1 MMRLWIFAALALI
14 ARPYAPVPVSGE
26 ANPVL
31 VGRIQPL
38 AHFVDDAASLAEKF
52 GKADAGKAIDAKIA
66 HTLGLDSL
74 KSSGVDLQKPLGYYA
89 FVGDD
94 VRTST
99 VVAMLPVADR
109 QAVLDLIG
117 RFQIKAVS
125 LGDDLYS
132 LDIPEETLPVF
143 VRFADGY
150 AYVTA
155 PDKAAIARDRL
166 LPPTKVFSANETAA
180 FTLTARPAATTEAFR
195 KSAAEQLQLLFKQWL
210 DNPNVPFAF
219 SPATITHFKAL
230 ERWLAQFL
238 EGGKQLDIRIEFDR
252 KSGELAFDVNM
263 VPRAGTELA
272 KKTAALTPGR
282 SLFTKLIGEAGA
294 INLAANTHL
303 GDDLSKDLAN
313 LLREAKD
320 ELIDWLAPDLDAKL
334 REQLRG
340 VFKSL
345 APAAEAGEVDAA
357 ISLRGPVAG
366 TYQVLFG
373 IHVKEGKKV
382 EAELRTLLAALPEE
396 TRKGVKLDALTIG
409 TTKVHEISPANSG
422 AFNAKVFGQNTAYFA
437 LSDDVLIIGLGKG
450 AGQAAGELLSGATLQ
465 PAPAV
470 QFDLSVKRLK
480 EFADAISP
488 GIHDMV
494 KKFFGNDAD
503 RVRLFHVTIS
513 GGDKLKAR
521 ATLSLQTISGAMYFT
536 GIE

>member
-143 VRFADGY
+143 ALRRRLRLCHRAGQGGHCQ
-150 AYVTA
+150 
-155 PDKAAIARDRL
+155 DRL

-345 APAAEAGEVDAA
+345 RRPRKPVKSMRPSASAAR
-357 ISLRGPVAG
+357 SR
-366 TYQVLFG
+366 
-373 IHVKEGKKV
+373 
-382 EAELRTLLAALPEE
+382 ALIKCCSASTSRRE
-396 TRKGVKLDALTIG
+396 KG
-409 TTKVHEISPANSG
+409 
-422 AFNAKVFGQNTAYFA
+422 
-437 LSDDVLIIGLGKG
+437 
-450 AGQAAGELLSGATLQ
+450 
-465 PAPAV
+465 
-470 QFDLSVKRLK
+470 
-480 EFADAISP
+480 
-488 GIHDMV
+488 
-494 KKFFGNDAD
+494 
-503 RVRLFHVTIS
+503 
-513 GGDKLKAR
+513 
-521 ATLSLQTISGAMYFT
+521 
-536 GIE
+536 